1 MRDRRFQIVIADFIN
16 DDLPIEQQIL
26 GDIADIVALDAFSE
40 ADLRGRIEQAD
51 AIMLYHNLGMSRG
64 TIERLERCKLIVRCG
79 VGFDNVD
86 YVLAR
91 SRGIPVANIPD
102 YGTEEVADSAIGM
115 LLAMT
120 RGISLYNTRLREQP
134 DPWMYTTAGKL
145 VRLRGRVLGL
155 VGLGRIGTATALR
168 GKALGMQVVFYDPYK
183 QDGYDKSLGVRRV
196 ETLEELL
203 SQSFALSI
211 HTPLSPETMHMID
224 AHAIAQMPMGSYL
237 INTARGG
244 VDDTAAIPDALAS
257 GRLAGAAIDVLVGEP
272 PSADNPLLQ
281 AWRDPQHAAY
291 TRLIIN
297 PHAAFYS
304 EEGLGDMRSKGSQA
318 CRRALLGEPLRNIIN

>member
-1 MRDRRFQIVIADFIN
+1 MNDRRFQVMIADFIN

-26 GDIADIVALDAFSE
+26 GDIADVIALDAFSE
-40 ADLRGRIEQAD
+40 SDLRGRIEQAD
-51 AIMLYHNLGMSRG
+51 AIMLYHNLGISRE

-86 YVLAR
+86 HVLAR

-120 RGISLYNTRLREQP
+120 RGISLYNTLLRERP
-134 DPWMYTTAGKL
+134 DPWTYATVGKL
-145 VRLRGRVLGL
+145 VRLRGQVLGL

-203 SQSFALSI
+203 SQSFTLSI
-211 HTPLSPETMHMID
+211 HTPLSPETKHMID
-224 AHAIAQMPMGSYL
+224 AQAIAQMPMGSYL

-244 VDDTAAIPDALAS
+244 VVDTTAIPAALAS

-272 PSADNPLLQ
+272 PSADNPLLK
-281 AWRDPQHAAY
+281 AWRDPQHPAY

-297 PHAAFYS
+297 PHAAFYC

>member
-1 MRDRRFQIVIADFIN
+1 MSDRRFQVMIADFIN

-26 GDIADIVALDAFSE
+26 GDIADVVALNAFSE

-155 VGLGRIGTATALR
+155 
-168 GKALGMQVVFYDPYK
+168 
-183 QDGYDKSLGVRRV
+183 SL
-196 ETLEELL
+196 
-203 SQSFALSI
+203 I
-211 HTPLSPETMHMID
+211 HI
-224 AHAIAQMPMGSYL
+224 
-237 INTARGG
+237 
-244 VDDTAAIPDALAS
+244 
-257 GRLAGAAIDVLVGEP
+257 
-272 PSADNPLLQ
+272 
-281 AWRDPQHAAY
+281 
-291 TRLIIN
+291 
-297 PHAAFYS
+297 
-304 EEGLGDMRSKGSQA
+304 
-318 CRRALLGEPLRNIIN
+318 